1 MPVSFP
7 IPLAEEVSFWKAIA
21 PQGDKGSFLWW
32 QMTHQIPWF
41 KNFANESNEKAWDW
55 RGGEVKKRV
64 EAEAQGSM
72 LEISTLSTPSAGEQ
86 VREIRWL
93 RERWG
98 WKKKHDNEATRI
110 TWNKRWVR
118 SNWISNFFRSLLSIM
133 SNNNRGE
140 GGSNN
145 TSGNNNNNG
154 TSHGPTGV
162 VTTGGRVQ
170 QPRPQ
175 IKGAG
180 PRIGGQGSG
189 STILVNSCQV
199 STSS

>member
-72 LEISTLSTPSAGEQ
+72 LDLSTLSTPSAGEQ

-118 SNWISNFFRSLLSIM
+118 SNWISNFFVLFS
-133 SNNNRGE
+133 
-140 GGSNN
+140 
-145 TSGNNNNNG
+145 
-154 TSHGPTGV
+154 
-162 VTTGGRVQ
+162 
-170 QPRPQ
+170 
-175 IKGAG
+175 A
-180 PRIGGQGSG
+180 
-189 STILVNSCQV
+189 SCQTTIEV
-199 STSS
+199 KVEVIIPLETTITMEQVMDQLE